1 MSTDE
6 ERAMWAGKL
15 AAATDEELAHHYDEV
30 GTIGMN
36 AAQIKR
42 ARAYFAAPERG
53 RPVFPVGL
61 KGERN
66 ELRSYPISLIQIAP
80 TRRTLDETVVNR
92 LVESIGNIGLI
103 HPPIVVRRDRIEV
116 DGEEEDGIPV
126 LVAGRHRLEAW
137 RRLGNR
143 SIPCVVVD
151 ADEIDA
157 ELLEI
162 SENLHRAELTALQ
175 RDEQIAR
182 WIELTS
188 AKREVETVSAQVAPK
203 SPGRPESGINAA
215 ARELGIERT
224 AAQRAVK
231 VASLSPEAK
240 QVAVDTGLDNN
251 RTVLIAAAKLPE
263 PEKQVEVIRVH
274 AKPVAKPSDP
284 EVEVRI
290 RAREEREKV
299 ELAKFLTTVD
309 AVEPLLAELKS
320 EDEVSI
326 YDKLTYLQVAE
337 RYKPILALRAYL
349 WRVGYGKTVGDASR
363 RIEDARGD
371 ILRILTDK
379 AEDEIEPAQADT
391 FDGAPIPRTPEV
403 DLEAA

>member
-1 MSTDE
+1 M
-6 ERAMWAGKL
+6 
-15 AAATDEELAHHYDEV
+15 
-30 GTIGMN
+30 
-36 AAQIKR
+36 
-42 ARAYFAAPERG
+42 
-53 RPVFPVGL
+53 
-61 KGERN
+61 
-66 ELRSYPISLIQIAP
+66 
-80 TRRTLDETVVNR
+80 
-92 LVESIGNIGLI
+92 
-103 HPPIVVRRDRIEV
+103 
-116 DGEEEDGIPV
+116 
-126 LVAGRHRLEAW
+126 
-137 RRLGNR
+137 
-143 SIPCVVVD
+143 
-151 ADEIDA
+151 
-157 ELLEI
+157 
-162 SENLHRAELTALQ
+162 
-175 RDEQIAR
+175 
-182 WIELTS
+182 
-188 AKREVETVSAQVAPK
+188 
-203 SPGRPESGINAA
+203 
-215 ARELGIERT
+215 
-224 AAQRAVK
+224 
-231 VASLSPEAK
+231 
-240 QVAVDTGLDNN
+240 AVDTGLDNN